1 MNGLIYILQ
10 DGKDLNTNIY
20 KIGKTIQPIAKRIR
34 PKGYIKNRLIAYS
47 KNIVPLGLKSGAN
60 TILYQTYIVDQDI
73 LDKTESII
81 IKHFSNLFMKERGRE
96 WFKGDIKEMI
106 TEIELIIGSEYT
118 LTTILKNYSEDNKSI
133 ENITCEFCTKIFTNK
148 SNLLAQQKITKSCLE
163 KQGIKNEDYR
173 CEHCSK
179 LLSNHKRLL
188 THIDVCK
195 LKTKNELSKYK
206 SLYENNDKK
215 EKKCKQLLTEKE
227 KEYKQLLTEK
237 EKEYK
242 QLLAEKEKEIIL
254 YNQQIQ
260 DLKNLLKEA
269 NNTIAEIAK
278 QPKIVSNNDNRILN

>member
-1 MNGLIYILQ
+1 ME
-10 DGKDLNTNIY
+10 NT
-20 KIGKTIQPIAKRIR
+20 
-34 PKGYIKNRLIAYS
+34 
-47 KNIVPLGLKSGAN
+47 
-60 TILYQTYIVDQDI
+60 
-73 LDKTESII
+73 
-81 IKHFSNLFMKERGRE
+81 
-96 WFKGDIKEMI
+96 
-106 TEIELIIGSEYT
+106 
-118 LTTILKNYSEDNKSI
+118 
-133 ENITCEFCTKIFTNK
+133 TCEFCTKIFTNK
-148 SNLLAQQKITKSCLE
+148 SNLLAHQKTTKSCLE

-188 THIDVCK
+188 THIDICK

-206 SLYENNDKK
+206 SLYENHDKK

-227 KEYKQLLTEK
+227 KEYKQLLT
-237 EKEYK
+237 
-242 QLLAEKEKEIIL
+242 EKEKEIIL